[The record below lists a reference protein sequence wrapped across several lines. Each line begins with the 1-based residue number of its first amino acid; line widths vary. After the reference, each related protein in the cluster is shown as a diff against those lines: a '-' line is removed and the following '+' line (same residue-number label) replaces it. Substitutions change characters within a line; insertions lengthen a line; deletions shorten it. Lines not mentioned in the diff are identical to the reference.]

1 MKISTTMKRIILL
14 VGVLV
19 SLTAAHIVF
28 GQTEGHI
35 VYEIKVNVHRTLPK
49 EREAMKEMIPEF
61 RISKDQLA
69 FNETASLYTP
79 VIDEEDDEQTQSGG
93 MVMRFQRPQVEI
105 YIDQANSKRVMLQE
119 FMGKKYLIEDSL
131 QLRPWKFGTETKTI
145 NGYECKQASFNNE
158 ERKQNV
164 VAWYTDKLRPFL
176 GPESFNTL
184 PGAVMMVDINDGER
198 TITAKNVELRSL
210 KKNELKVP
218 SGGTK
223 TTEAEYRKMV
233 SEQIERMRANGGNM
247 IIRN

>member
-1 MKISTTMKRIILL
+1 MKRIILL

-28 GQTEGHI
+28 GQEGI
-35 VYEIKVNVHRTLPK
+35 ITYETKVNVHRNLPK
-49 EREAMKEMIPEF
+49 EREAMKSMIPEF
-61 RISKDQLA
+61 RTSKDQLA
-69 FNETASLYTP
+69 FNDAQSLYTP
-79 VIDEEDDEQTQSGG
+79 IIEDEEEDVSGGGGG
-93 MVMRFQRPQVEI
+93 MVMRFNRPQVEI
-105 YIDQANSKRVMLQE
+105 YFDQTNSKRVMLQE

-131 QLRPWKFGTETKTI
+131 KIQPWKFGTETRTV
-145 NGYECKQASFNNE
+145 NNYECRQASYYNE

-164 VAWYTDKLRPFL
+164 VVWYTDKLRPFL
-176 GPESFNTL
+176 GPEGFNTL

-198 TITAKNVELRSL
+198 TITAKNIELRGL
-210 KKNELKVP
+210 KKNEMKIP

-233 SEQIERMRANGGNM
+233 NEQMERMRANGGM